1 MDQFIWCC
9 IRDAFGWTYFPTS
22 IQQILCKKQPRRLG
36 IPQRIVFFFFVGL
49 AWAIWKNRNKMGIEK
64 VFPSYPAM
72 VIYKSIKFLQMWG
85 DLVKENDQGTM
96 KNLVK
101 CLEDWIRK
109 KIDIP
114 DVCSDV
120 VFL

>member
-1 MDQFIWCC
+1 MAQFIWCC

-64 VFPSYPAM
+64 GLSILPSY
-72 VIYKSIKFLQMWG
+72 G
-85 DLVKENDQGTM
+85 DLQKYQISADVGRFGQ
-96 KNLVK
+96 
-101 CLEDWIRK
+101 RK
-109 KIDIP
+109 
-114 DVCSDV
+114 
-120 VFL
+120 